1 MWLAKVLLWSLLD
14 KKQNQMNTLL
24 TLTGLL
30 QTFWE
35 LTALSHLGI
44 GHVVMLLLGICLIF
58 LAIRYE
64 LQPLWLVPIGFGIL
78 IGNIPFFEN
87 IPFVMTNPDGS
98 ESVFYIL
105 ESLPSLIPFLVPIV
119 FLGIG
124 AMIDFTALIANPKLM
139 LIGAMAQFGI
149 FAAFIIT
156 MVFTGWL
163 GASDPYLAG
172 SIGIIGGANA
182 PAAIFL
188 AAHLTPQILGTIAI
202 VTYFCLALTPTI
214 QSPIMRML
222 TTDKE
227 RVIRMKP
234 LRVVSQ
240 TEKILFPVV
249 GLLLTVFLVPM
260 ALLLLGMLFFG
271 NLLKES
277 GVTRRLAET
286 VRGTILDVAT
296 ILLGLAIGVS
306 LQAFY
311 FLSWQTLLILIIGA
325 GGFKIATCSGILF
338 VKVMNLFLKDGN
350 KINPLI
356 GNAGVSA
363 MPDAARTSQA
373 MGASYDPTNYLLAYA
388 KGASVAGLI
397 GAAVAAGIL
406 LAFWG

>member
-1 MWLAKVLLWSLLD
+1 
-14 KKQNQMNTLL
+14 MNTLL

-35 LTALSHLGI
+35 LTALSHLGV
-44 GHVVMLLLGICLIF
+44 GHIVMLLLGICLIF

-87 IPFVMTNPDGS
+87 IPFVMTYSDGT
-98 ESVFYIL
+98 ETVFYVM

-156 MVFTGWL
+156 MVITGH
-163 GASDPYLAG
+163 PFLAG
-172 SIGIIGGANA
+172 SIGMIGGANA

-188 AAHLTPQILGTIAI
+188 SAHLTPQILGTIAI

-240 TEKILFPVV
+240 TEKILFPLV
-249 GLLLTVFLVPM
+249 GLLLTVLLVPM

-311 FLSWQTLLILIIGA
+311 FLSWETLLILIIGA
-325 GGFKIATCSGILF
+325 GGFKIATCSAILF
-338 VKVMNLFLKDGN
+338 VKVMNLFLKDSN

-363 MPDAARTSQA
+363 MPNAARTSQA